1 MTKEEAYAVINGSS
15 FDYKVE
21 WSIAPNWRE
30 GAIRDASRRLRI
42 VSADVAACK
51 KLIKSLEND
60 IRKGRNNNDV

>member
-1 MTKEEAYAVINGSS
+1 MTKEEAYAIINGPS

-21 WSIAPNWRE
+21 WSISPNWRE

-42 VSADVAACK
+42 VTADVAQCK

-60 IRKGRNNNDV
+60 IRKERSLK